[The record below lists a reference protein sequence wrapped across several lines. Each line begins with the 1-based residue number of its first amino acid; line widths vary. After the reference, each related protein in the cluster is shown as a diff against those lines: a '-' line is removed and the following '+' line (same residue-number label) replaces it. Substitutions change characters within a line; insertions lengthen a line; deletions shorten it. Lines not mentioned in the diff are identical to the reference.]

1 MERWVDRVAI
11 VTGANSGLGKAIVV
25 GLLENGMKV
34 VGIARREDLLA
45 VRDILININN
55 TYRCTLFMSL
65 KRDRLRFFPLEIK
78 KRGTRRISRPV
89 LL

>member
-1 MERWVDRVAI
+1 MAI

-45 VRDILININN
+45 VRIIINDNLSILSTRN
-55 TYRCTLFMSL
+55 RELFSVC
-65 KRDRLRFFPLEIK
+65 R
-78 KRGTRRISRPV
+78 
-89 LL
+89 